1 MEQKQSVLS
10 KKLAVKSKTKKTE
23 YHLPHSFDIEKE
35 LLGQILVDNSIID
48 KIAHYIPTDA
58 VFYNDFHRS
67 IWRGIDDLRKK
78 NVDVIDLNSIIAE
91 VPPTVH
97 TQELGYKI
105 TGLLDIVGTANY
117 ENNARILYEKWLLR
131 NVINKSEQVKQV
143 ANVKNSD
150 ARGVLEQLHREIES
164 VLDMQIGENFDIDG
178 LLTKTFDKM
187 FSEDSLV
194 RFGYPEL
201 DELTGGMT
209 RGEITVIAG
218 RPGHFK
224 STTMLNVVRNLI
236 HSGYKVLVMN
246 REMSNVEMMK
256 KLIVLEAEHLSYEKI
271 RMGVLDENDTKK
283 LEEAKLRI
291 RDKYKNLIMFDNIFD
306 IEGSMREIRK
316 HKPDVVVD
324 DYIGLVSVSGVEDNR
339 IRIDNIMKQYKWAA
353 KKNDMAVL
361 LVSQLNRECETRAN
375 KRPLLRDL
383 RDSGS
388 IEQDAEIILFM
399 YYEWRYYM
407 QDAENG
413 EYGIEIILG
422 KNRYGK
428 SGSCKMGV
436 AGDRCKIYS
445 SSEEALA
452 EVFNG

>member
-1 MEQKQSVLS
+1 MES
-10 KKLAVKSKTKKTE
+10 KHNLLFEDTRIMAQR
-23 YHLPHSFDIEKE
+23 LPHAYEVEKE
-35 LLGQILVDNSIID
+35 LLGQMIIENSSID
-48 KIAHYIPTDA
+48 KVIHYIPSDTI
-58 VFYNDFHRS
+58 FYNEFHRS
-67 IWRGIDDLRKK
+67 VWRGILDLRKK
-78 NVDVIDLNSIIAE
+78 GTDDITLNTLIAE
-91 VPPTVH
+91 IPPSLATNDM
-97 TQELGYKI
+97 GYKL
-105 TGLLDIVGTANY
+105 TQLCDIATTANA
-117 ENNARILYEKWLLR
+117 ENNAKILHEKWLLR
-131 NVINKSEQVKQV
+131 NVILKSEQVKNV
-143 ANVKNSD
+143 LNVKNSD
-150 ARGVLEQLHREIES
+150 ARDVLEQLQREIES
-164 VLDMQIGENFDIDG
+164 VLDMQVGNGFDIDG
-178 LLTKTFDKM
+178 LLDETFENM
-187 FSEDSLV
+187 FDSDALI
-194 RFGYPEL
+194 RFGYPKL

-236 HSGYKVLVMN
+236 HGGYKVLVMN

-256 KLIVLEAEHLSYEKI
+256 KLIVLESEHLSYEKI
-271 RMGVLDENDTKK
+271 RIGTLNDNDNDM
-283 LEEAKLRI
+283 LEQAKQNI
-291 RDKYKNLIMFDNIFD
+291 RKNYRNLIMYDSIFD

-316 HKPDVVVD
+316 HSPDVVVD
-324 DYIGLVSVSGVEDNR
+324 DYIGLVSVSGIDDNR
-339 IRIDNIMKQYKWAA
+339 IRVDNIMKQYKWSA
-353 KKNDMAVL
+353 KKNRMAVL
-361 LVSQLNRECETRAN
+361 LVSQLNRDCESRAN

-407 QDAENG
+407 QESDMG

-428 SGSCKMGV
+428 SGSVKMGV

-445 SSEEALA
+445 TSEEALT

>member
-1 MEQKQSVLS
+1 MVR
-10 KKLAVKSKTKKTE
+10 KKGLLPKTIDNNF
-23 YHLPHSFDIEKE
+23 HLPHATEIEKE
-35 LLGQILVDNSIID
+35 LLGQLIIDNSIID
-48 KIAHYIPTDA
+48 KISHYIKSDTL
-58 VFYNDFHRS
+58 FYDNFHRS
-67 IWRGIDDLRKK
+67 VWRGITDLRKK
-78 NVDVIDLNSIIAE
+78 GIEDVTLNSLIAE
-91 VPPTVH
+91 IPPSLTDESI
-97 TQELGYKI
+97 TYKL
-105 TGLLDIVGTANY
+105 TGLIDVATTANY
-117 ENNARILYEKWLLR
+117 ESNVKILYEKWLLR
-131 NVINKSEQVKQV
+131 KVITKAEEVKSVINVK
-143 ANVKNSD
+143 ASD
-150 ARGVLEQLHREIES
+150 ARSVLEQLNREIES
-164 VLDMQIGENFDIDG
+164 VLDMQIGNEFDIDNI
-178 LLTKTFDKM
+178 LEETFNKMFDK
-187 FSEDSLV
+187 DALIK
-194 RFGYPEL
+194 FGYPKL

-256 KLIVLEAEHLSYEKI
+256 KLIVLEAEKLSYEKI
-271 RMGVLDENDTKK
+271 RLGELNDIDNEKLQKSKENIKS
-283 LEEAKLRI
+283 
-291 RDKYKNLIMFDNIFD
+291 KYRNLIMYDNIFD
-306 IEGSMREIRK
+306 IDGTMREIRK

-324 DYIGLVSVSGVEDNR
+324 DYIGLVSVSGIDDNR
-339 IRIDNIMKQYKWAA
+339 LRIDNIMKQYKWSA
-353 KKNDMAVL
+353 KSNNMAVL
-361 LVSQLNRECETRAN
+361 MVSQLNRECESRAN

-407 QDAENG
+407 QESDMG

-428 SGSCKMGV
+428 SGKVQMGV

-445 SSEEALA
+445 SSEEALS
-452 EVFNG
+452 EVF